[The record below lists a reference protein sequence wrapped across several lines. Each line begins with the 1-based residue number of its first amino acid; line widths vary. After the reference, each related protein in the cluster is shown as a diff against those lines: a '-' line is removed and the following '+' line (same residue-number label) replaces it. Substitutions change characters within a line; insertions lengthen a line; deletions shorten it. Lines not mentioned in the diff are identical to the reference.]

1 MRNVFWLLLLMVLL
15 TAGWIN
21 RDKLGGMGGKR
32 TTLEDEPATPTPEQI
47 LALNATP
54 APAPVIP
61 PKPPAV
67 ATPVPATPRPTPP
80 RADPLELIKKYRD
93 SLVFVTGGEGA
104 GSGFIADMAGKTYL
118 ITNAHVAAGVR
129 AATFNTLQGTPVKV
143 GAASVAV
150 GHDVFAMQ
158 VAPNAAPFEI
168 LRDVENNVS
177 IGEEVVVLGN
187 AEGGGV
193 INNISGRI
201 LGLGPNL
208 IEIDAPFLP
217 GNSGSPIIHLRTSKV
232 IGVATYLTIRKY
244 DSATSQTLG
253 SPSIRRF
260 GYRMDSVKTWQPVN
274 WNTFYAQAT
283 EMENIEKLT
292 RDFVVL
298 IKDIA
303 ADGRVSRSR
312 HSNPVITSRIDAWLA
327 EKSRHLSPSDK
338 ISADQNFV
346 SFLKTTSQA
355 DVTSAQQHMS
365 YDYFQRQLT
374 EQQRERTEIA
384 KVFAR
389 IVDAVK

>member
-1 MRNVFWLLLLMVLL
+1 MIVLL

-21 RDKLGGMGGKR
+21 RDKLSGIGGRR
-32 TTLEDEPATPTPEQI
+32 TTLEEEPSTPTPEQI

-54 APAPVIP
+54 APVIP
-61 PKPPAV
+61 PKPVVA
-67 ATPVPATPRPTPP
+67 ATPVPATPRPVP
-80 RADPLELIKKYRD
+80 RPGDPLELIKKYRD

-129 AATFNTLQGTPVKV
+129 AATFKTLQGTPVKV

-150 GHDVFAMQ
+150 GHDIFAMQ

-168 LRDVENNVS
+168 LRDAENNAS
-177 IGEEVVVLGN
+177 IGDEVVVLGN

-201 LGLGPNL
+201 VGIGPNL
-208 IEIDAPFLP
+208 VEIDAPFLP

-244 DSATSQTLG
+244 DSATSQALG

-260 GYRMDSVKTWQPVN
+260 GYRIDTVKTWQPVN

-292 RDFVVL
+292 KDFIVL

-303 ADGRVSRSR
+303 ADGRVSRSL

-327 EKSRHLSPSDK
+327 EKSRHLSRSDK
-338 ISADQNFV
+338 VNADQNFV

-355 DVTSAQQHMS
+355 DVASAQQYMT

-374 EQQRERTEIA
+374 EQQRERAEIA
-384 KVFAR
+384 KFFAR